1 MRKNK
6 RLDSLEQKYLPPPPP
21 KPRLLRPDDPRK
33 QPDMN
38 CKTNFIT
45 LDELYLLRDMT
56 KACEGLDASA
66 IQLIERA
73 TNLVLNF
80 PPTRKLK

>member
-1 MRKNK
+1 
-6 RLDSLEQKYLPPPPP
+6 
-21 KPRLLRPDDPRK
+21 
-33 QPDMN
+33 MN